1 MQVGDLV
8 KTKGDPHASLA
19 TTGVVLGLGFH
30 HVLVRWHCGIIQ
42 DVDYRSLEVVSEAG

>member
-8 KTKGDPHASLA
+8 KSKGDPYASFA
-19 TTGVVLGLGFH
+19 TTGIVLGLGFH

-42 DVDYRSLEVVSEAG
+42 DVDYRSLEVVSEGG